1 MSLSGGGQAG
11 GFRAAKEF
19 VGGIRRMRLPETAQE
34 GESDG
39 KVHVEGDWVVQ
50 LTHVVCDFRAN
61 AEGRKGDDPEELHT
75 HTASRG
81 TRASVRDACR
91 NFTQFLRSATRVPGC
106 APGSRVCLLC
116 SRGAGGAS
124 HEETTTAPQCDVGEH
139 DRPHHSASIS
149 HRASGGAHKR
159 RAVRCC
165 LPL

>member
-39 KVHVEGDWVVQ
+39 EEHVEGDWVVQ

-61 AEGRKGDDPEELHT
+61 AEGSKGDDLEELHT

-106 APGSRVCLLC
+106 ASCVLAGPEAPHTKKQQLRRSVMLASTIARIIQHLFHTEPPAAPTKGEPC
-116 SRGAGGAS
+116 GAAY
-124 HEETTTAPQCDVGEH
+124 HYDCVA
-139 DRPHHSASIS
+139 
-149 HRASGGAHKR
+149 
-159 RAVRCC
+159 
-165 LPL
+165 